1 MLLVNERMVQE
12 KEILRLKILDEYKIL
27 DTLPEQMYDDITTMA
42 ASICNAPI
50 ALITLVDKHRQFFK
64 SHYGIDINQTPIE
77 DSVCSHAIQSGAP
90 YFEITDLRKDSR
102 FKDNRLVTG
111 EPKIVS
117 YFGVPLE
124 SDEKIPFGTLSII
137 TTEVLQL
144 SELQRKALMSL
155 AKQVVYLLELRK
167 KNFLLDSY
175 QEKLENH
182 SINMKEFAFIAA
194 HDLRSPLRSINS
206 FLKLLESKN
215 SDLWDEKDRQYFGFI
230 FENVQRM
237 DKLVIDLLDL
247 AKCHMNH
254 PADEKVNLHEL
265 ISGIFE
271 AQTKANTEQQA
282 QLTLNKLPEITSSGI
297 ALTIVFQNLIAN
309 ALKYQPKGNTAK
321 IEISGR
327 ETEKQWIITVKDNGI
342 GIEQDHLPAIFEPFK
357 RLHTQSEFSGSGL
370 GLTACKKI
378 IENLKGTISVTSENN
393 KGTVFTIELP
403 KQQA

>member
-64 SHYGIDINQTPIE
+64 SHHGIDINQTPIE